1 MHGVVLLAAGSGK
14 RMGEGISDKILADI
28 GSSNAFRM
36 CIYAFANFDDIKS
49 MVIVFRDQKQKAK
62 LQTELKKVSPL
73 KHDIFISFVKGGKE
87 RSDSVNNGLNTLP
100 KSCEFAHIH
109 DCARPMIHRE
119 TIALLIK
126 NVEQSKATAV
136 ARPVTN
142 TIRKK
147 LSNEAYSRTATP
159 PRIDLWE
166 METPQSAPKKWL
178 MEGYAKAEKMNIP
191 LTDDMHAIELLSK
204 KIVLIDPGYP
214 NPKITHLHDLKYIS
228 CLI

>member
-1 MHGVVLLAAGSGK
+1 
-14 RMGEGISDKILADI
+14 
-28 GSSNAFRM
+28 
-36 CIYAFANFDDIKS
+36 
-49 MVIVFRDQKQKAK
+49 
-62 LQTELKKVSPL
+62 
-73 KHDIFISFVKGGKE
+73 
-87 RSDSVNNGLNTLP
+87 
-100 KSCEFAHIH
+100 
-109 DCARPMIHRE
+109 MIHRE

-126 NVEQSKATAV
+126 NVEQSKATAL

-147 LSNEAYSRTATP
+147 LSNEEFSRTETP

-178 MEGYAKAEKMNIP
+178 IEGYAIAEKMNIP